1 MAPNPARSPRPT
13 RRIAGAALAAAIA
26 VALPL
31 AAPAPALAF
40 DAASARGVDVS
51 KWQHPSPGSIDWAK
65 VAADGRSFA
74 IIKATDGNG
83 GASPHFASDSAKA
96 HAAGLVIGAYHM
108 GRPGKPARA
117 QADEFVAALAEQPA
131 GAATLPPVL
140 DLEYT
145 DGRSPA
151 QIAAWAREFLDR
163 VAERTGRTPMI
174 YTFRWFWDVEM
185 AGTEAFRDHP
195 LWLAAYQ
202 RTAPT
207 ALPGG
212 WERIT
217 VWQTSGSG
225 RVDGVVTPVD
235 LNTFN
240 GDEAALRAWARG
252 EIAAPAPRTDAPI
265 TDAEPAPDAAADA
278 PDADAPAPAPGAVD
292 GADPVPAGLLEAIA
306 EAIAAGEL
314 DPAEIADAV
323 RRAADGGLTED
334 QAAFLIAVLE
344 LLAGSSGADAD
355 AAGDADAE
363 APDSTRAIPLART
376 APAPA
381 DLEAL
386 AGTLREM
393 AAAADDTAVTL
404 SDLIAALLRA
414 TR

>member
-1 MAPNPARSPRPT
+1 MAPTPARAPRPT
-13 RRIAGAALAAAIA
+13 RRLAGAALAAAIA

-65 VAADGRSFA
+65 VAAAGRSFA
-74 IIKATDGNG
+74 IIKATDGDSG
-83 GASPHFASDSAKA
+83 TSPHFAADSAKA

-117 QADEFVAALAEQPA
+117 QADEFIAALAAQPA

-185 AGTEAFRDHP
+185 AGTEDFRDHP

-202 RTAPT
+202 STAPT

-252 EIAAPAPRTDAPI
+252 GGAAPAPRGDAPI
-265 TDAEPAPDAAADA
+265 AGGAADPAPDAA
-278 PDADAPAPAPGAVD
+278 ADAPAPAPGAVD

-306 EAIAAGEL
+306 EAIAAGGP
-314 DPAEIADAV
+314 DPADIADAV
-323 RRAADGGLTED
+323 RGAVDGGLTED
-334 QAAFLIAVLE
+334 QAAFLLAVLE
-344 LLAGSSGADAD
+344 LLAGSSGAPAGAD
-355 AAGDADAE
+355 AG
-363 APDSTRAIPLART
+363 APGPTRATPLART
-376 APAPA
+376 TPAPA

-386 AGTLREM
+386 TGTLREM
-393 AAAADDTAVTL
+393 AAAAGDTAVTL
-404 SDLIAALLRA
+404 SDLIAVLLRA